1 MPQYSVVAMARVTMK
16 ISRIFVC
23 SSICSVETCRVLSG
37 SSIVKRSTFF
47 FTFAAMRS
55 SFVGTL

>member
-1 MPQYSVVAMARVTMK
+1 MASVTMK

-37 SSIVKRSTFF
+37 SSIVKRSAFL